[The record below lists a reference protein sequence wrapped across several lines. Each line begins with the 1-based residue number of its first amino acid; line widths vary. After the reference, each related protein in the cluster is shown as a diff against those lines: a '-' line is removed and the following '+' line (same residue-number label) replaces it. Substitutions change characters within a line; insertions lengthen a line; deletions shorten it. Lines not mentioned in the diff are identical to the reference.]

1 MFEFIKNLF
10 NKKPKPPCPKC
21 KGTGEI
27 LVPAMKIGNMTE
39 YDVYRCEC
47 MPKRKK

>member
-1 MFEFIKNLF
+1 MFELIKNIF
-10 NKKPKPPCPKC
+10 KKKPNPHCVKC

-27 LVPAMKIGNMTE
+27 LVPAMQIGKMIE

-47 MPKRKK
+47 MPKKKR